1 VTAATLDKDEE
12 EFFRSP
18 FISLCLTVGPAVGF
32 VAWIGY
38 EWLLNSRPSKPYPV
52 ALLTDG
58 GAWLWAYLLGLH
70 FAVPAVVIF
79 VVIGLVFKCV
89 GFPSMLA
96 SAALAP
102 IVVAGF
108 FYIQGSMRIPSE
120 RLFTGYLNF
129 LVPSI
134 AAMTACWVLAGT
146 IRAMRAPR

>member
-1 VTAATLDKDEE
+1 MTAAPLGKDEAD
-12 EFFRSP
+12 FFRSP

-32 VAWIGY
+32 VALICY
-38 EWLLNSRPSKPYPV
+38 EWLLNSPPSKSAPV

-79 VVIGLVFKCV
+79 VVIGLVFKYA
-89 GFPSMLA
+89 GFPSMLV

-108 FYIQGSMRIPSE
+108 FYIQGNMRIPSE

-134 AAMTACWVLAGT
+134 AAMTVCWVVAGA
-146 IRAMRAPR
+146 IRAVRAPQ